1 MCDTNDPQAIPA
13 EFGRIQQKIATTIQ
27 QDVVTK
33 EGIFFHGLVA
43 MSNDEIASRLQ
54 AQCDDRPFMTLKG
67 VQLFPPQQ
75 PLTEKLEKKKLEK
88 EKLAKKQKK

>member
-1 MCDTNDPQAIPA
+1 M
-13 EFGRIQQKIATTIQ
+13 
-27 QDVVTK
+27 
-33 EGIFFHGLVA
+33 VA

-67 VQLFPPQQ
+67 VLPFPEKR
-75 PLTEKLEKKKLEK
+75 PLTEKFAK